1 MAQLVSAWASG
12 AAAAGDHPHDA
23 AWLYRWHL
31 GWLVG
36 HRFLILTYRGRRTGR
51 HLQTV
56 LEVMLWDPTTQE
68 SVVVSAYGPRAGWYL
83 SIRSQRALRVQT
95 GRLDYRPRQ
104 RLLEADE
111 AAGIAAAY
119 CRQHRL
125 AAWLAPHVL
134 HWIGAANADR
144 SAAAEKLLA
153 SLPMVTFRPSGES
166 KVDDLDEEGESNPGS
181 TGSSR

>member
-1 MAQLVSAWASG
+1 
-12 AAAAGDHPHDA
+12 
-23 AWLYRWHL
+23 
-31 GWLVG
+31 
-36 HRFLILTYRGRRTGR
+36 
-51 HLQTV
+51 
-56 LEVMLWDPTTQE
+56 
-68 SVVVSAYGPRAGWYL
+68 
-83 SIRSQRALRVQT
+83 
-95 GRLDYRPRQ
+95 
-104 RLLEADE
+104 LLEADE

>member
-51 HLQTV
+51 RLQTV

-95 GRLDYRPRQ
+95 GRMDYRPRQ

-111 AAGIAAAY
+111 AAGI
-119 CRQHRL
+119 
-125 AAWLAPHVL
+125 
-134 HWIGAANADR
+134 
-144 SAAAEKLLA
+144 
-153 SLPMVTFRPSGES
+153 
-166 KVDDLDEEGESNPGS
+166 
-181 TGSSR
+181 

>member
-1 MAQLVSAWASG
+1 VVSEHPIAAG
-12 AAAAGDHPHDA
+12 AAGADGPAGLPA
-23 AWLYRWHL
+23 SSALA
-31 GWLVG
+31 G
-36 HRFLILTYRGRRTGR
+36 GRRGG
-51 HLQTV
+51 
-56 LEVMLWDPTTQE
+56 WDCR
-68 SVVVSAYGPRAGWYL
+68 G
-83 SIRSQRALRVQT
+83 
-95 GRLDYRPRQ
+95 
-104 RLLEADE
+104 LL
-111 AAGIAAAY
+111 
-119 CRQHRL
+119 RQHRL